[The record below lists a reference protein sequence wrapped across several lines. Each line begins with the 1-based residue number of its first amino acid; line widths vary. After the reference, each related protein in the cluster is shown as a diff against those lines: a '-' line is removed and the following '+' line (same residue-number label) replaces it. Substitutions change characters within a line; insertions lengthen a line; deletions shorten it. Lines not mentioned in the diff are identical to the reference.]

1 MMPRKAAQPKEPKM
15 PVKIRRLM
23 AAMSAGQRIVLTL
36 RHSEVGDER
45 LYCYERTGKPVGE
58 WTFNRA
64 LEMGL
69 IAPSGDGLF
78 PDAASQ
84 TYRLAQ

>member
-1 MMPRKAAQPKEPKM
+1 MGSKQQKASKTPA
-15 PVKIRRLM
+15 KIQRLM
-23 AAMSAGQRIVLTL
+23 AAMSSGQRVVLTL

-58 WTFNRA
+58 WTINRA
-64 LEMGL
+64 LEMG
-69 IAPSGDGLF
+69 IIEPSGDGLF
-78 PDAASQ
+78 SDLDSQ